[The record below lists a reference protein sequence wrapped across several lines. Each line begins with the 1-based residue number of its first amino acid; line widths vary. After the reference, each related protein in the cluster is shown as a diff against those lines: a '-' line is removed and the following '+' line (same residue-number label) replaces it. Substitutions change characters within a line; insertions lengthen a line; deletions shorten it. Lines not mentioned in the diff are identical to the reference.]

1 MTHAEQIMQAVASLV
16 QEDKVVTFSR
26 RQVRDQIGIDQ
37 DEWMK
42 GYTAIFQ
49 AMRADHP
56 GGAPPIGEK
65 FRGVFQRVSHGEY
78 VLTYYGKELLKQF
91 GQ

>member
-1 MTHAEQIMQAVASLV
+1 MTHAEQIMRAVASLV
-16 QEDKVVTFSR
+16 LQDNVPTFSR
-26 RQVRDQIGIDQ
+26 REVRDRIGASPE
-37 DEWMK
+37 EWQA

-65 FRGVFQRVSHGEY
+65 FKGVFQRVAHGEY
-78 VLTYYGKELLKQF
+78 KLSSYGREVLKEF
-91 GQ
+91 S